1 MTPEDVKALVEAG
14 ITGADVAV
22 QGSGNKFGIRVV
34 SEAFAGL
41 MSVKRQQLVFAC
53 LTACLADGSIHAV
66 DPLQTYTPDEWQ
78 RANRLG
84 IA

>member
-1 MTPEDVKALVEAG
+1 MP
-14 ITGADVAV
+14 
-22 QGSGNKFGIRVV
+22 
-34 SEAFAGL
+34 
-41 MSVKRQQLVFAC
+41 VKRQQLVFAC

-66 DPLQTYTPDEWQ
+66 DPLKTYTPDEWQ

>member
-1 MTPEDVKALVEAG
+1 MTPEQVKALLEAG
-14 ITGADVAV
+14 IVGADVAV
-22 QGSGNKFGIRVV
+22 QGSGDRFGVRVV

-41 MSVKRQQLVFAC
+41 MPVKRQQLVYGC
-53 LTACLADGSIHAV
+53 LAECLADGRIHAL
-66 DPLQTYTPDEWQ
+66 DPIQTYTPDEWQ

>member
-1 MTPEDVKALVEAG
+1 M
-14 ITGADVAV
+14 
-22 QGSGNKFGIRVV
+22 V
-34 SEAFAGL
+34 SEVFAGL
-41 MSVKRQQLVFAC
+41 MPVKRQQLVYGC
-53 LTACLADGSIHAV
+53 LKECLADGSIHAV

>member
-14 ITGADVAV
+14 MPGADVAV
-22 QGSGNKFGIRVV
+22 QGSGNKFGLRVV
-34 SEAFAGL
+34 SEEFAGL
-41 MSVKRQQLVFAC
+41 LPVKRQQRVYAC
-53 LTACLADGSIHAV
+53 LTECLADGRIHAV

>member
-14 ITGADVAV
+14 IAGADVAV

-34 SEAFAGL
+34 STNL
-41 MSVKRQQLVFAC
+41 DKN
-53 LTACLADGSIHAV
+53 IY
-66 DPLQTYTPDEWQ
+66 PLQTYTPDEWQ

>member
-1 MTPEDVKALVEAG
+1 MNSEQVKALVEAG
-14 ITGADVAV
+14 IVDADVAV
-22 QGSGNKFGIRVV
+22 QGSGDRYGVRVV

-41 MSVKRQQLVFAC
+41 MPVKRQQLVYGC
-53 LTACLADGSIHAV
+53 LKECLADGRIHAI
-66 DPLQTYTPDEWQ
+66 DPIQTYTPDEWQ

>member
-1 MTPEDVKALVEAG
+1 MTPEQVKALVEAG
-14 ITGADVAV
+14 IVGADVAV
-22 QGSGNKFGIRVV
+22 QGNGNKYGIRVV

-41 MSVKRQQLVFAC
+41 MPVKRQQLVYGC
-53 LTACLADGSIHAV
+53 LKDCLADGSIHAV